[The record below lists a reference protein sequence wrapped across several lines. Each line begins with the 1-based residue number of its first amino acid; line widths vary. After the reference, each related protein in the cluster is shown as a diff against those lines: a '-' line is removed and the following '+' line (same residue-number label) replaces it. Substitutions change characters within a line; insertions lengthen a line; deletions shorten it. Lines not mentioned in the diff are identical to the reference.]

1 MQHFADQ
8 QGGLFGDELSWAG
21 GQSEQSSVGG
31 LGCQESAFFF
41 GSKHQKKVALVF

>member
-31 LGCQESAFFF
+31 LGCQESAFFLEA
-41 GSKHQKKVALVF
+41 SIRKK